1 MDVPKKRL
9 NYSTFQTEVKNRT
22 IGKLHK
28 HISLLNCEVDCIGY
42 GHDSTRY
49 IPTDVIGGPTL
60 SKMLH
65 ERLDPP
71 SMIIDSMQTGDFC
84 DGHHYPSTSAG
95 FGRILK
101 NIGNPVEIKK
111 LIDNLREIVEND
123 PYMEREDKAFLLGI
137 HKHEK
142 FLYECFLYTLRHKGN
157 ASKRLKKKDARR
169 IQDQTIRSMPNVSSA
184 SQALYD
190 IEDEY
195 YNDN

>member
-1 MDVPKKRL
+1 MEIRKRTL
-9 NYSTFQTEVKNRT
+9 
-22 IGKLHK
+22 GKLHQ

-71 SMIIDSMQTGDFC
+71 SMIIESMQTGDFC

-101 NIGNPVEIKK
+101 NIGNPVVIKG
-111 LIDNLREIVEND
+111 LIDDLREIIEND
-123 PYMEREDKAFLLGI
+123 PYMERKDKAYLLGI

-142 FLYECFLYTLRHKGN
+142 YLYECFLYTLRHKGN
-157 ASKRLKKKDARR
+157 AAKRPKKKDARR
-169 IQDQTIRSMPNVSSA
+169 IQDQTKRSIQNISST

-190 IEDEY
+190 DENEY
-195 YNDN
+195 LNDNELITE